1 MVNSQIPLS
10 QRHWMSLPQ
19 NIKLRTC
26 IHRGVGG
33 ENTARS
39 IAMAVSLNP
48 YYIEFDIIY
57 IHGNFQSGHP
67 PDLVEGDE
75 GKLETILKIFNEN
88 GKNGGK
94 TFPKIDLKSR
104 TDKDYD
110 QDCKEITNN
119 LVDVLQRYTDIPF
132 YLINYSIK
140 TSSPAVR
147 MQIELLL
154 AQEIQKKGLK
164 EKIGIN
170 IDLRKYKGV
179 PISNHISCLEDTVY
193 SISLEID
200 EQDWNQIKDCAKE
213 NNIKE
218 IHFWLRSPPDNPNPS
233 ISYNKLFE
241 ALDWGEKNEL
251 RIYFDIN
258 PDYMIP
264 G

>member
-1 MVNSQIPLS
+1 MSLF
-10 QRHWMSLPQ
+10 QRNWMSLPQ
-19 NIKLRTC
+19 NIKSRTC

-33 ENTARS
+33 DNTARS
-39 IAMAVSLNP
+39 IAMAVSFAP
-48 YYIEFDIIY
+48 YYVEFDINY
-57 IHGNFQSGHP
+57 IEGNFQSGHP

-75 GKLETILKIFNEN
+75 GKLETILEIFNKN
-88 GKNGGK
+88 GRKGGK
-94 TFPKIDLKSR
+94 TFPKIDLKSG

-119 LVDVLQRYTDIPF
+119 LVDVLQRYTDIRF
-132 YLINYSIK
+132 YLINCSIK
-140 TSSPAVR
+140 TSSPAVC

-154 AQEIQKKGLK
+154 TQEIQKRGLK

-170 IDLRKYKGV
+170 VDLRKYKGV

-200 EQDWNQIKDCAKE
+200 EQDWNQIKDYAKR

-233 ISYNKLFE
+233 IRYNKLFE
-241 ALDWGEKNEL
+241 ALEWGKKNEL
-251 RIYFDIN
+251 CMYFDIN